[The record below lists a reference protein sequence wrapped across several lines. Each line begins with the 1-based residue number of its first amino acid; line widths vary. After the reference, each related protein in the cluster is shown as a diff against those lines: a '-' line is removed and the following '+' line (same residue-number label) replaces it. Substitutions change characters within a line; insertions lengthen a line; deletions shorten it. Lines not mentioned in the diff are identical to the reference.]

1 MSNEIQAP
9 PTAASSRS
17 TWKIFNGELH
27 MNAESVVERVKV
39 SVQARIRRGNPM
51 QLYYMVTGT
60 YADVVAGSGS
70 TVQISRSGV
79 LTHDEGKKLQRLAEA
94 HTSFAANVITEQIR
108 VALSIDPTPQNA
120 EVIEA
125 AKQAATPELEP
136 TQVLHRIA
144 KIDHDDNRPRLVTT
158 RDWAKQWLAAWSVD
172 DLDVSNAV
180 AELGEEQAAQI
191 YTVERDRLRAKAATK
206 GASP

>member
-1 MSNEIQAP
+1 
-9 PTAASSRS
+9 
-17 TWKIFNGELH
+17 
-27 MNAESVVERVKV
+27 MNAESVVGRVKI

-79 LTHDEGKKLQRLAEA
+79 LTHDEGKELQRLAEA

-144 KIDHDDNRPRLVTT
+144 KLDHDDNRPRLVTT
-158 RDWAKQWLAAWSVD
+158 RDWAKRWLAA
-172 DLDVSNAV
+172 
-180 AELGEEQAAQI
+180 
-191 YTVERDRLRAKAATK
+191 
-206 GASP
+206 